1 MRTRFVER
9 LTPVERHA
17 AGVVAG
23 AWALG
28 VLAGALGWDRALLA
42 DAEARLHP
50 PPPTVAQLAARL
62 GPRDLRV
69 DLYAAGLALAAERR
83 QASAGPAP
91 LDPNRAGRAEWD
103 RLPGVGPRT
112 ALAILAHRDAHGPFR
127 GPEDLL
133 AVRGIGPRTLE
144 RLSPWLT
151 WSAPLPRGA
160 GAADAARADLNTAD
174 ARLLASVPG
183 IGTKLAERVIE
194 ERRRRGGFRSWDDV
208 LDIRGIG
215 PSKVRALQNATR
227 LNGTSDRIQ

>member
-9 LTPVERHA
+9 LTPAERHA
-17 AGVVAG
+17 AAVVAG

-28 VLAGALGWDRALLA
+28 AVAGALGWDQALIA

-50 PPPTVAQLAARL
+50 PVPTVAQLAARL

-69 DLYAAGLALAAERR
+69 DLYAAGLTLAAQRR
-83 QASAGPAP
+83 LATAGPAP
-91 LDPNRAGRAEWD
+91 VDPNRAGRVEWD
-103 RLPGVGPRT
+103 RLPGIGPRT
-112 ALAILAHRDAHGPFR
+112 AGAILAHRDAHGPFR
-127 GPEDLL
+127 VPEDLL

-144 RLSPWLT
+144 RLAPWLA
-151 WSAPLPRGA
+151 WSVPPPGGAEAA
-160 GAADAARADLNTAD
+160 GAVPPDLNGAD

-194 ERRRRGGFRSWDDV
+194 ERRRLGGFRSWDDV

-227 LNGTSDRIQ
+227 LDGTSDRFK